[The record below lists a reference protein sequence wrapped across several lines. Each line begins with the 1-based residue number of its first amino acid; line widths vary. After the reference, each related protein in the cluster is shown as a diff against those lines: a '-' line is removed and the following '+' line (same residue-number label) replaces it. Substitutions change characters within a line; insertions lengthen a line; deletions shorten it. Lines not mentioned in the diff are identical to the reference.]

1 MHKYTF
7 LFFCFTA
14 ALLIGCA
21 PMPTTQIKDYAQSS
35 ADQAETML
43 VLYDRCMN
51 AEGAAKNALCGAL
64 KDSILSYRRASLKLL
79 ED

>member
-1 MHKYTF
+1 MHK
-7 LFFCFTA
+7 LKLIFFSSIA
-14 ALLIGCA
+14 ALLIGCT

-35 ADQAETML
+35 VDQAETML

-51 AEGAAKNALCGAL
+51 AEGAAKDALCGAL
-64 KDSILSYRRASLKLL
+64 KDSILSYRSASLKLL

>member
-1 MHKYTF
+1 MHRFPT
-7 LFFCFTA
+7 LFFSFTA

-21 PMPTTQIKDYAQSS
+21 PMPTAQIKSYAQSS

-51 AEGAAKNALCGAL
+51 AEGAAKDALCGAL
-64 KDSILSYRRASLKLL
+64 KDSILSYQSASLKLL